1 MAENSKKSDKKSTTE
16 ETQQQKRCFVMMPFS
31 DPEGYDKGHFRK
43 IYEQIII
50 PAIKNAGYIPD
61 RVDENGV
68 SDLITTKI
76 FQSILDCEMAICDLS
91 SRNPNVLYEL
101 GIRHAFDKPVVL
113 ITDDKTERIF
123 DIQGIST
130 ITYRSSRLYDEVP
143 EDQKKIT
150 EAIKANENNS
160 SSYSIINMVKL
171 QKATY
176 DKDNKDV
183 NSSEL
188 NNALLMRLVAALD
201 KTEQN
206 QADAFSKLK
215 LRNEQGQHSQISSE
229 INRLDNRIDELIDI
243 IENALNFKTHINTK
257 RIRFEIDD
265 MLTLNS
271 YYYNLSHDNYILREK
286 LYCQKNDL
294 NRLLN
299 DLNRLENKIN

>member
-1 MAENSKKSDKKSTTE
+1 MFNATKSNEEKTTE
-16 ETQQQKRCFVMMPFS
+16 ETKKQKRCFVMMPFS
-31 DPEGYDKGHFRK
+31 DPDGYDKGHFRK
-43 IYEQIII
+43 IYEQIIK
-50 PAIKNAGYIPD
+50 PAIEKAGYIAY

-76 FQSILDCEMAICDLS
+76 FQAILDCDMAICDLS

-113 ITDDKTERIF
+113 INDDKTERIF
-123 DIQGIST
+123 DIQGLST

-183 NSSEL
+183 NSPEL
-188 NNALLMRLVAALD
+188 NNALLMRVIAALD

-206 QADAFSKLK
+206 QANVYSK
-215 LRNEQGQHSQISSE
+215 LRNEQEQEQYRISSDILQIDNSLNKLTAVIEEAIYTNTRINTNEIKCE
-229 INRLDNRIDELIDI
+229 INNIQNMIDKLLKSSFINKKQREQVRHQQLDLDKLLSDYNYLN
-243 IENALNFKTHINTK
+243 ENMK
-257 RIRFEIDD
+257 
-265 MLTLNS
+265 
-271 YYYNLSHDNYILREK
+271 
-286 LYCQKNDL
+286 
-294 NRLLN
+294 
-299 DLNRLENKIN
+299 